1 MTGCGG
7 DGRPLTADAGPD
19 SPRRHLFVLL
29 GGESGLAHFTL
40 LEVLD
45 GRQPLP
51 RLPELP
57 DAITTVWAGIGSGA
71 IYVTPPE
78 DWQIARSASG

>member
-1 MTGCGG
+1 M
-7 DGRPLTADAGPD
+7 
-19 SPRRHLFVLL
+19 LL

-40 LEVLD
+40 LDVLD

-57 DAITTVWAGIGSGA
+57 DAITTVWAAWERRDLRDAAGGLADRPKRVGLNGGS
-71 IYVTPPE
+71 
-78 DWQIARSASG
+78 